1 LNQLLRGN
9 PAAAVAGDGF
19 GFSKSTPAFMKLS
32 STPMDIKVSRTIG
45 RPHAPVALQA
55 LMSTTQT
62 HFWCRLQPRCCL
74 VPQLLP
80 QAET

>member
-45 RPHAPVALQA
+45 RLNAPVALQA
-55 LMSTTQT
+55 LMPTTQT

-74 VPQLLP
+74 VPQLLL